1 MIYNILA
8 QRCTKFRQRDRAI
21 LGQFIFRKII
31 YIKFSLLAHI
41 KIVIF
46 HILQQLILQR
56 RFLSPS

>member
-31 YIKFSLLAHI
+31 YIKFSLLSHTATADLATEIPQPLVAEWRH
-41 KIVIF
+41 
-46 HILQQLILQR
+46 
-56 RFLSPS
+56 